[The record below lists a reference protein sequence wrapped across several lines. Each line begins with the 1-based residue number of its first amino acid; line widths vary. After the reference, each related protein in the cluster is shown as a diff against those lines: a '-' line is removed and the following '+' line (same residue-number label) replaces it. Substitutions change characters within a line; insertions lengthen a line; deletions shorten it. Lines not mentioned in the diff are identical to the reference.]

1 MNPVARLGV
10 FLRLQMTD
18 GSSTSHF
25 LPNFLNR
32 LYILGLR
39 PYRIMPLARSTW
51 PFVLGCPTADQ
62 TTRMWWS
69 SQNVRNL
76 CPVNCVPLSV
86 MMVFGT
92 PNLWMISV
100 KNNTACSDLI

>member
-1 MNPVARLGV
+1 
-10 FLRLQMTD
+10 MTD

-25 LPNFLNR
+25 LLNFFNL

-39 PYRIMPLARSTW
+39 PCRIMPLARSTW

-62 TTRMWWS
+62 TTWMWWL

-92 PNLWMISV
+92 PNLWMMLV
-100 KNNTACSDLI
+100 KTSPLAWT